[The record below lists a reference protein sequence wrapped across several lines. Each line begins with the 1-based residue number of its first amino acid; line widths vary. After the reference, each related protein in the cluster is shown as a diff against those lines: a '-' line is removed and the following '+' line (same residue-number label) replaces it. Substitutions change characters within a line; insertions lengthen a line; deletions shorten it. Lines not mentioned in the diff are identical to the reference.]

1 MNVAE
6 LGLVRQGGEDVLV
19 CPACGG
25 ENLHQLYA
33 QVVMR
38 QREDEVKPLAVY
50 VDRSG
55 VSAARA
61 QEKRTRRDAVR
72 IHFRCEHCP
81 QMSCLEILQHKGQTL
96 ISMKEATE

>member
-1 MNVAE
+1 MTVAD
-6 LGLVRQGGEDVLV
+6 LGLSRQGGESVLV

-38 QREDEVKPLAVY
+38 RREDEAEPLAVY

-55 VSAARA
+55 VSAARV